1 MHMVIRRIERAT
13 LQERVY
19 RAIKQSVLRNELL
32 PGETLSIDSLAEN
45 LGVSQTPVREA
56 LTRLS
61 ADRLVEYQRNK
72 GFRVAPITESCVREI
87 YEIRRLIEPYT
98 VKIVTKR
105 ITKDGVLRDKL
116 LGLEEIAKSLQ
127 ARIGDGKGV
136 HKTET
141 EECLAVD
148 LQLNDLLLEATD
160 NSLLKDILD
169 FVSGQSMRVRT
180 FVEVALGAL
189 NPKVIVTITQEHLHI
204 MESMLNGASDKAAN
218 AVKEHLTN
226 AEKRTLDSIR
236 LALKEHVLEKQA
248 S

>member
-1 MHMVIRRIERAT
+1 MVIRHVERAT

-19 RAIKQSVLRNELL
+19 NAIKQSVLRNELL

-87 YEIRRLIEPYT
+87 YEIRRLVEPYA
-98 VKIVTKR
+98 VSIVTKKV
-105 ITKDGVLRDKL
+105 TKERALRDKL

-127 ARIGDGKGV
+127 TRIGDGKDAR
-136 HKTET
+136 KREAA
-141 EECLAVD
+141 ECLAID

-160 NSLLKDILD
+160 NSLLKGILD
-169 FVSGQSMRVRT
+169 FVSGQSMRVRS

-189 NPKVIVTITQEHLHI
+189 NPEVVEIITREHLQI
-204 MESMLNGASDKAAN
+204 IKSMLNGASDKAAN
-218 AVKEHLTN
+218 AVREHLTN

-236 LALKEHVLEKQA
+236 LALKEHVLEK
-248 S
+248 